1 MRRGRS
7 RARILKDPVM
17 LEKMNARGLTEIT
30 RARTSINLHTNNRS
44 GVPGVSWSKQAHRWV
59 ARMSVHGELVLNKT
73 FATFADAVAA
83 RTAMECALIKD
94 DLLAQRR
101 PSRKK
106 GRLLSEDA

>member
-1 MRRGRS
+1 
-7 RARILKDPVM
+7 M
-17 LEKMNARGLTEIT
+17 LEQMNARGLTEIM
-30 RARTSINLHTNNRS
+30 RAKTSINLRTNNRS

-83 RTAMECALIKD
+83 RTAMERALIKD

-101 PSRKK
+101 PSRKN
-106 GRLLSEDA
+106 GRRLSKEE